1 MALVRTL
8 ESARPLA
15 KGFECRVR
23 LPDGALDE
31 AVITQEEA
39 GAAPA
44 PETKT
49 PLANADQLR
58 LLIESA
64 RIRLAYARP
73 SLEQMRLVCQALA
86 GPALEGG
93 ELADISAGA
102 EQSALGKLLAN
113 WSAVMEGKAVATDR
127 QKGQARFLG
136 AKNRCT
142 WMRIKIR
149 PTHPS

>member
-15 KGFECRVR
+15 KGFECHVR

-39 GAAPA
+39 AALADAAPA

-58 LLIESA
+58 LLTESA
-64 RIRLAYARP
+64 RIRLAYAHP

-127 QKGQARFLG
+127 QKGQARFL
-136 AKNRCT
+136 
-142 WMRIKIR
+142 
-149 PTHPS
+149 